1 LYHRGLTSNLALFV
15 ALIGLYAVQVFY
27 LMILNKKH
35 SRTRESLGKPAKI
48 KDLSMSRVK
57 AKVDAADEGQGEDV
71 TGHQAFDDKTDWE
84 NEDFIFV
91 Y

>member
-1 LYHRGLTSNLALFV
+1 V
-15 ALIGLYAVQVFY
+15 VLIGLYAAQVSY
-27 LMILNKKH
+27 LMLLNKKH
-35 SRTRESLGKPAKI
+35 SRTRERLGKPAKL

-57 AKVDAADEGQGEDV
+57 ARLDGADEGQDEDV
-71 TGHQAFDDKTDWE
+71 TGRQAFDDKTDWE

>member
-1 LYHRGLTSNLALFV
+1 MV
-15 ALIGLYAVQVFY
+15 LIGLYAAQVFY

-35 SRTRESLGKPAKI
+35 SRNRERLGKPANI
-48 KDLSMSRVK
+48 KDASMSRVK
-57 AKVDAADEGQGEDV
+57 ARAQIEDESQDEDV
-71 TGHQAFDDKTDWE
+71 TGAHAFDDKTDWE

>member
-1 LYHRGLTSNLALFV
+1 V
-15 ALIGLYAVQVFY
+15 VLIGLYAAQVFY
-27 LMILNKKH
+27 LVILNKKH

-48 KDLSMSRVK
+48 KDVSMSRVK
-57 AKVDAADEGQGEDV
+57 ARVEDADESQSEDG